1 MNRESVLGWLKRLLN
16 SPLIIPVIA
25 LPVAAVALTHFA
37 TTYPPDDVNL
47 SAEHISGVQVST
59 AARATITVVA
69 DHVRFAGA
77 TGQLDLVV
85 PLPASACEQ
94 VASSV
99 KSSCSGGGLTVMPPF
114 SADATSSQEFVLV
127 PLTADR
133 VRLSIQAAE
142 NGGGVNVT
150 IAGGGTARLCVHQKV
165 GATGL
170 TLHVGPNVATLPA
183 VAVPLPD
190 CSGPVIHV
198 RSASPSGSS
207 AFTFQGMKSA
217 RAMMAGKQMTVQADS
232 LTLTLHST
240 SRRETFTQPVG
251 VQSDKQ
257 VQITPLWKEPNPYF
271 ITDTAL
277 QAHAT
282 SVQEGNAEWLN
293 TELTR
298 DAWTSLIDSGANT
311 LVGVVVGAA
320 IFVVARKTGQQ
331 RSGQPEAG
339 QP

>member
-25 LPVAAVALTHFA
+25 LPVAGVALHHFA

-47 SAEHISGVQVST
+47 SADHISAVQVST
-59 AARATITVVA
+59 AASATITVVA

-77 TGQLDLVV
+77 TGGLDLVV
-85 PLPASACEQ
+85 PLPASLCPQ

-99 KSSCSGGGLTVMPPF
+99 KTSCSGGELTVSPPF

-133 VRLSIQAAE
+133 VRLAIQAAE

-150 IAGGGTARLCVHQKV
+150 VAGGGVARLCVHQKV

-170 TLHVGPNVATLPA
+170 TLHVGPSVATLPA
-183 VAVPLPD
+183 FATPPAD
-190 CSGPVIHV
+190 CTGPVIHV
-198 RSASPSGSS
+198 RSPSPSGSS

-217 RAMMAGKQMTVQADS
+217 RAVLAGSQMTVEADT
-232 LTLTLHST
+232 LTLTLHSN
-240 SRRETFTQPVG
+240 SKRETFTQPVDIR
-251 VQSDKQ
+251 SERQ

-271 ITDTAL
+271 TSDTSL

-331 RSGQPEAG
+331 PSGQPEAG
-339 QP
+339 RQ